1 VSDDRRRVIDD
12 LFDGALDQPEADRAA
27 WLRSHCSDDQVRA
40 EVEALLHAYDG
51 SGGVLDGSALDVAR
65 PLLNASPTDT
75 QIGPYRIRRE
85 LGRGGMGVVYL
96 AERADGQ
103 YRRQVAI
110 KLLRSSPY
118 ADELERRFIAER
130 QILASLNHPNIA
142 QLIDG
147 GITEGRLPFLIME
160 YVDGVPI
167 TTYCDR
173 QRLGIDERLQLFRDV
188 CSAVHHAHQN
198 LVIHRDIKPSNIL
211 VTQDRRVKLLDFG
224 IAKLLN
230 PTLGPADQAHTR
242 ADWRVMTPE
251 YASPEQVRGE
261 SLTTASDV
269 YALGV
274 LLYELLC
281 GRPPHRLTSG
291 SPQELTD
298 VIVHRDPLL
307 PSVSV
312 SNPQVARSDDSA
324 SPATPEAVAAERGA
338 SVERLQRRL
347 EGDLDAIMMMALR
360 KESARRYGSVDLLW
374 EDIQRHL
381 DGLPVLAHRPT
392 RWYRV
397 RKFIGRHRVETIAAA
412 VVAISLIGGATVA
425 LRQASVASRER
436 DRAEQALGQSR
447 EVTEFLVRL
456 FRTPAAA
463 GTSRD
468 QLMAKD
474 LIAAGAAS
482 IDELTAQ
489 PLVQAQMLE
498 ALGRVQGQ
506 LGQFEE
512 AERMLRRALELRRAN
527 QGAGHVDVAKT
538 LTYLSGLIR
547 QRGKGDE
554 AKQLIRDALG
564 IQQAALGARHP
575 DVAVTLSTLSE
586 LESDAAVSESLLRT
600 VLDIQRAAFG
610 MQHAAVAT
618 TLANLASE
626 RQRRGAFEEGESL
639 LRQSVAIREQVFG
652 PDHPMTATSMNLLAN
667 YLQDYRNQ
675 PVAAE
680 SLYRR
685 SLVILRKQPPRWL
698 PNVSAV
704 LNGLLGVAAKRGDY
718 AQAESLA
725 REALDVQRRVH
736 GPDHPVV
743 ADGLGLLAE
752 QLSSQRRY
760 ADADTVLR
768 EAKGILE
775 RTVGPNHQRVAR
787 ALLALARVRMA
798 EGRLKDAEAD
808 LRRSLTI
815 IERAQSPDDRWAGA
829 VAALLGD
836 VAARGGRKVEA
847 DEWFERSSS
856 ILRTAPRNRTP
867 DMRAAYTIL
876 ADHHKAAG
884 RPADEAHFRKLAERD
899 D

>member
-1 VSDDRRRVIDD
+1 
-12 LFDGALDQPEADRAA
+12 
-27 WLRSHCSDDQVRA
+27 
-40 EVEALLHAYDG
+40 
-51 SGGVLDGSALDVAR
+51 
-65 PLLNASPTDT
+65 
-75 QIGPYRIRRE
+75 
-85 LGRGGMGVVYL
+85 
-96 AERADGQ
+96 
-103 YRRQVAI
+103 
-110 KLLRSSPY
+110 
-118 ADELERRFIAER
+118 
-130 QILASLNHPNIA
+130 
-142 QLIDG
+142 
-147 GITEGRLPFLIME
+147 
-160 YVDGVPI
+160 
-167 TTYCDR
+167 
-173 QRLGIDERLQLFRDV
+173 
-188 CSAVHHAHQN
+188 
-198 LVIHRDIKPSNIL
+198 
-211 VTQDRRVKLLDFG
+211 
-224 IAKLLN
+224 
-230 PTLGPADQAHTR
+230 
-242 ADWRVMTPE
+242 MTPE

-347 EGDLDAIMMMALR
+347 QGDLDAIMMMALR

-798 EGRLKDAEAD
+798 EGRLTDAEAD